1 VKLLTKNNYPDA
13 KLSPSSLMLRFNER
27 VIGWLLFSY
36 SLLLL
41 VTGLLS
47 ESPGNLISGLQR
59 IFYAP
64 SALLT
69 DYMELA
75 SPGTA
80 FFNAG
85 LMTLFYLLVLKLSG
99 IRLRGTVLAAF
110 FMLSGFSLFGKNLF
124 SALPISLGVLL
135 FALVFRRDFRD
146 LVLQSLFGAC
156 LGPLV
161 SQVAFH
167 FDLPLR
173 AGLIY
178 ACLLG
183 LATGFILPSLTA
195 VTGDFHQGYSLYN
208 MGLAAGLYST
218 VVVSIL
224 SFAGADFIRPQ
235 IVYEMKS
242 PFLIIWLTA
251 VLLALL
257 ILGILT
263 GFFAPTIAQEQT
275 PQGQNEDPDGLVP
288 AYGRLLKASGRLI
301 TDYADDFGIG
311 LTLINMSLSGLA
323 AMAYALLIAGYLNG
337 PIMGAILSVVGFA
350 AYGKHPRNILP
361 IMIGVHLTILLS
373 GADILPTNAV
383 IYGLLGTNL
392 APLAGHFGF
401 IPGVLAGM
409 IHMTFVGRVSALH
422 CGVNLYNNGLSGGLV
437 AIVFMPMLNLLEQK
451 KVLPRQLWQRIRRN

>member
-1 VKLLTKNNYPDA
+1 MLTKINNPDA
-13 KLSPSSLMLRFNER
+13 GQNPSVLKLRFNER
-27 VIGWLLFSY
+27 VIGWLLLSY
-36 SLLLL
+36 SLILLA
-41 VTGLLS
+41 TGLLS
-47 ESPGNLISGLQR
+47 ESPANLISGLQR

-75 SPGTA
+75 SPGA
-80 FFNAG
+80 ALFNAG

-99 IRLRGTVLAAF
+99 VRLRGAVLAAF

-135 FALVFRRDFRD
+135 FSLVFRRDFRD
-146 LVLQSLFGAC
+146 LVLQSLYGAC

-167 FDLPLR
+167 FDLPLW

-183 LATGFILPSLTA
+183 LATGFILPPLVA
-195 VTGDFHQGYSLYN
+195 VIGNFHQGYSLYN
-208 MGLAAGLYST
+208 MGLAAGLYGT

-224 SFAGADFIRPQ
+224 SFAGGDFIQPQ
-235 IVYEMKS
+235 TVYETKS
-242 PFLIIWLTA
+242 PFLIVWLSA

-257 ILGILT
+257 ILGILAKYL
-263 GFFAPTIAQEQT
+263 APAGGQEQ
-275 PQGQNEDPDGLVP
+275 PQQGQNEDPEGLIP
-288 AYGRLLKASGRLI
+288 AYGRLLKVSGRLI
-301 TDYADDFGIG
+301 ADYADDFGIG
-311 LTLINMSLSGLA
+311 LTLINMSLSGLV

-361 IMIGVHLTILLS
+361 IMIGVHLAIFLS

-409 IHMTFVGRVSALH
+409 IHMALVGQVADLH

-437 AIVFMPMLNLLEQK
+437 AIVFVPLLNLLEQN
-451 KVLPRQLWQRIRRN
+451 KVLPRQLLRRNHK